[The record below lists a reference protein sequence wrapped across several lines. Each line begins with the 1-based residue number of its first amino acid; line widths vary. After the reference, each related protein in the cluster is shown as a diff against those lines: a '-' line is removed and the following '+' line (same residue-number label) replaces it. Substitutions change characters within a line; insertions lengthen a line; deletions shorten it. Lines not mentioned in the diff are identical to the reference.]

1 MRRNLNIYVVDQKRE
16 WVKQHRYD
24 LETLTIA
31 QMREKYQ
38 LGRYTVQTYRK
49 LLIELKQN
57 ENEWI

>member
-1 MRRNLNIYVVDQKRE
+1 MEMRRNLNISVLDQKRE
-16 WVKQHRYD
+16 WVKQHQHD

-31 QMREKYQ
+31 QIREKYQ

-57 ENEWI
+57 ENS